1 MAGLIKPLNSVYD
14 QFRRL
19 PGVGNKSA
27 LRLAYHII
35 DMPEEEVRRLAET
48 LLQAKREIRFC
59 KECFNLTDSDV
70 CEICA
75 DTERDHSMIC
85 VVEQPQDAMA
95 MERSHGYTGV
105 YHVLH
110 GCLSPL
116 DGIGP
121 ENLRIK
127 ELLFRLE
134 KEDVKEVILAT
145 NSNVE
150 GEATASYLAQLLRHQ
165 PVMVSR
171 IARGL
176 PMGGDLEYADE
187 VTLAKALENRTP
199 IQRIREIQ
207 FVLGNDSF
215 MSMNCRTC

>member
-1 MAGLIKPLNSVYD
+1 MAGLIKPLNNIYE

-35 DMPEEEVRRLAET
+35 DMPEADVRRLAET
-48 LLQAKREIRFC
+48 LLQAKRDIRLC
-59 KECFNLTDSDV
+59 KECFNLTDSEV
-70 CEICA
+70 CSICE
-75 DTERDHSMIC
+75 DEKRDHSTIC
-85 VVEQPQDAMA
+85 VVEQPQDAVA
-95 MERSHGYTGV
+95 MERSHGYTGI

-121 ENLRIK
+121 EELRIK
-127 ELLFRLE
+127 ELLFRLG
-134 KEDVKEVILAT
+134 KGDVKEVILAT

-150 GEATASYLAQLLRHQ
+150 GEATASYLAQLLRNQ
-165 PVMVSR
+165 PVIVSR

-187 VTLAKALENRTP
+187 VTLAKALENR
-199 IQRIREIQ
+199 IRI
-207 FVLGNDSF
+207 
-215 MSMNCRTC
+215 TK

>member
-75 DTERDHSMIC
+75 DTKRDHSMIC

-95 MERSHGYTGV
+95 
-105 YHVLH
+105 
-110 GCLSPL
+110 LSL
-116 DGIGP
+116 IH
-121 ENLRIK
+121 I
-127 ELLFRLE
+127 
-134 KEDVKEVILAT
+134 
-145 NSNVE
+145 
-150 GEATASYLAQLLRHQ
+150 
-165 PVMVSR
+165 
-171 IARGL
+171 
-176 PMGGDLEYADE
+176 
-187 VTLAKALENRTP
+187 
-199 IQRIREIQ
+199 
-207 FVLGNDSF
+207 
-215 MSMNCRTC
+215 

>member
-35 DMPEEEVRRLAET
+35 DMPEDEVRRLAET

-199 IQRIREIQ
+199 IKE
-207 FVLGNDSF
+207 
-215 MSMNCRTC
+215 

>member
-70 CEICA
+70 CGICA

-121 ENLRIK
+121 ENLRFK

-199 IQRIREIQ
+199 IKE
-207 FVLGNDSF
+207 
-215 MSMNCRTC
+215 

>member
-1 MAGLIKPLNSVYD
+1 MAGLIKPLNNVYE

-19 PGVGNKSA
+19 PGVGSKSA
-27 LRLAYHII
+27 LRLAYHLIN
-35 DMPEEEVRRLAET
+35 MPEEEVRRLAET
-48 LLQAKREIRFC
+48 LVQAKRDVRFC
-59 KECFNLTDSDV
+59 RECFNLTDREI

-75 DTERDHSMIC
+75 DTKRDHGTIC
-85 VVEQPQDAMA
+85 VVETPQDAMA

-121 ENLRIK
+121 EDIRIR
-127 ELLFRLE
+127 ELLLRLE
-134 KEDVKEVILAT
+134 KGGVKEIILAT

-165 PVMVSR
+165 RVIVSR

-187 VTLAKALENRTP
+187 VTLAKALENRT
-199 IQRIREIQ
+199 RIGE
-207 FVLGNDSF
+207 
-215 MSMNCRTC
+215 

>member
-1 MAGLIKPLNSVYD
+1 MAGLIKPLNNIYE

-35 DMPEEEVRRLAET
+35 DMPEADVQRLAET
-48 LLQAKREIRFC
+48 LVQAKRDIRLC

-70 CEICA
+70 CSICR
-75 DTERDHSMIC
+75 DEKRDHSTIC
-85 VVEQPQDAMA
+85 VVEQPQDAVA

-121 ENLRIK
+121 EELRIK
-127 ELLFRLE
+127 ELLFRLG
-134 KEDVKEVILAT
+134 KDNVKEVILAT

-150 GEATASYLAQLLRHQ
+150 GEATASYLAQLLRNQ
-165 PVMVSR
+165 PVIVSR

-187 VTLAKALENRTP
+187 VTLAKALENR
-199 IQRIREIQ
+199 IRI
-207 FVLGNDSF
+207 
-215 MSMNCRTC
+215 TK

>member
-1 MAGLIKPLNSVYD
+1 MAGLIKPLNNLYE

-35 DMPEEEVRRLAET
+35 DMPEADVQRLAET
-48 LLQAKREIRFC
+48 LLQAKRDIRFC
-59 KECFNLTDSDV
+59 KECFNLTDSEV
-70 CEICA
+70 CSICE
-75 DTERDHSMIC
+75 DEKRDHSTVC

-121 ENLRIK
+121 EELRIK
-127 ELLFRLE
+127 ELLFRLG
-134 KEDVKEVILAT
+134 KDDVKEVILAT

-150 GEATASYLAQLLRHQ
+150 GEATAAYLAQVLRNQ
-165 PVMVSR
+165 PVIVSR

-187 VTLAKALENRTP
+187 VTLAKALENR
-199 IQRIREIQ
+199 IRI
-207 FVLGNDSF
+207 
-215 MSMNCRTC
+215 TK